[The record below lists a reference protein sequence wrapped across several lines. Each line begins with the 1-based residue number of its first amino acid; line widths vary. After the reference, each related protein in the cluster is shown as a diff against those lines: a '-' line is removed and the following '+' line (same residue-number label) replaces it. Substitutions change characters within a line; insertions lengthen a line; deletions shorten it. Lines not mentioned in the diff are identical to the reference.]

1 MSNNSRN
8 CASCGQQGHS
18 RRTHRDCPLNRANQN
33 ENQVPLSGIES
44 EGREQN
50 SDRCST
56 CLQLGH
62 SRRSSALCPMNNT
75 RSTST
80 LNQAKQTDTLLD
92 RHNLGGMSTVCSYC
106 HAYMWVQE
114 RSDSGVNTAQF
125 QLCCGSGKYR
135 VTPLQSTP
143 GLISNLLRNNDQR
156 SKEFKINIRAYNNAL
171 SFASMGVNLDE
182 SVQNSRGGAYA
193 FRIHGS
199 IYHRIESLLP
209 ADNAAPSFAQI
220 CVYDAENEINNRHR
234 VASHVDI
241 NTLGEL
247 QFLMHDIYPIVRDFK
262 TMNQYLIENPNHV
275 ADVSMV
281 FRAEGLPDPRRYN
294 SPTTSTEVGIL
305 ILGSGSRQDGD
316 EIRVRDIIIRPQSQG
331 QLKRINE
338 LNQTFDPMSYAL
350 IFPTG
355 QPGRHT
361 LCTSDSGLKVTPMQ
375 FYSFHFM
382 FRNCGHDLHLFGK
395 RFHQFIVDMYAK
407 IEQFRLNYIRHNQSN
422 LRTELYRGLQD
433 AVAHDDNDTTSLGRK
448 IILPSSFIGGPRHMS
463 QLYQDAISIVRRFGK
478 PDYFITF
485 TCNPAWPEIQNELLY
500 GQAAADRPDL
510 CSRVF
515 HLKFKS
521 LMKDITKDHILGVVV
536 GYVAVVE
543 FQKRGLPHAHM
554 LFIVKPEHKPRTT
567 TDFDKIISAEIPNQ
581 ESFPMAYA
589 TVTKNMMHGPCG
601 SLNPRAICMKD
612 GKCSKGYPKKFVP
625 ITTTAESGYPIYRRR
640 RDGRSVTKANGV
652 ALDNI
657 WVVPHNIFLC
667 TKASVQ
673 ISSNDQQANANTV
686 SHDEINH
693 FIDARYV
700 SAPEASWRIFG
711 FSLHKEFPSHQRLSI
726 HLPGQETVY
735 FAEGANLSDVL
746 ANSASKNTTLT
757 AWFNINRTDLNA
769 NQYLYHE
776 FPEYYTWQK
785 KETVWRTRQRGFN
798 QTIGRIYSVSPKE
811 SEKYY
816 LRLLLNYVRGAKSFE
831 DMRTVE
837 GVLYETYQAA
847 ARAKGLL
854 ADDEQW
860 DTCLLE
866 SDTFQSTFML
876 RQLFVIILVFCNP
889 SSPFQLWMT
898 HKDNLAYG
906 YLLTQ
911 KRLLT
916 DDNSILTD
924 EMKEEA
930 YGNCL
935 WDLNEMLDAYNI
947 NLDDFAGFILPSIDT
962 RNTGRNFGFDGMSR
976 LEREQRE
983 LCIMELV
990 NGEKGVRRTNCIAL
1004 SVAVSGTA
1012 SLLLKGGRT
1021 AHSRF
1026 GIPLLCD
1033 QASMC
1038 FLKPRSNNAALIAL
1052 SSLIVWDEAS
1062 MISRDVLE
1070 TVDRSFRDIMR
1081 HQDERLGRVPFGGK
1095 LIVFIGDFR
1104 QVLPVVPKGTKDD
1117 IIQACMITS
1126 HLFKHIKQLR
1136 LTINMRVQQ
1145 AQLVDSVESAQE
1157 LEEFSSF
1164 LLRIG
1169 KGQHPV
1175 SKYFKTICLPSEMVL
1190 PGNSISNLCRH
1201 VYNDFENEADVDSSI
1216 LMSKAILAP
1225 TNAFVSDVNDHVLE
1239 KFPGEYTTFFSTDT
1253 ALSDND
1259 ALTLPP
1265 EFMNSLECGS
1275 LPPHQLKLK
1284 IGSPI
1289 MMLRNLAPAQG
1300 VCNGTRLICKALLL
1314 HTIQAEVATGPYEG
1328 NIFLIPRISLC
1339 STVEQVG
1346 VEFKRCQFPIR
1357 PAFAMT
1363 INKSQGQTL
1372 DSVGLYLPTPVFSH
1386 GQLYVALSRV
1396 KRPSDIKILIPA
1408 EISAIE
1414 GEPGTYASNVVYKE
1428 IFRS

>member
-1 MSNNSRN
+1 
-8 CASCGQQGHS
+8 
-18 RRTHRDCPLNRANQN
+18 
-33 ENQVPLSGIES
+33 
-44 EGREQN
+44 
-50 SDRCST
+50 
-56 CLQLGH
+56 
-62 SRRSSALCPMNNT
+62 
-75 RSTST
+75 
-80 LNQAKQTDTLLD
+80 
-92 RHNLGGMSTVCSYC
+92 
-106 HAYMWVQE
+106 
-114 RSDSGVNTAQF
+114 
-125 QLCCGSGKYR
+125 
-135 VTPLQSTP
+135 
-143 GLISNLLRNNDQR
+143 
-156 SKEFKINIRAYNNAL
+156 
-171 SFASMGVNLDE
+171 
-182 SVQNSRGGAYA
+182 
-193 FRIHGS
+193 
-199 IYHRIESLLP
+199 
-209 ADNAAPSFAQI
+209 
-220 CVYDAENEINNRHR
+220 
-234 VASHVDI
+234 
-241 NTLGEL
+241 
-247 QFLMHDIYPIVRDFK
+247 
-262 TMNQYLIENPNHV
+262 
-275 ADVSMV
+275 
-281 FRAEGLPDPRRYN
+281 
-294 SPTTSTEVGIL
+294 
-305 ILGSGSRQDGD
+305 
-316 EIRVRDIIIRPQSQG
+316 
-331 QLKRINE
+331 
-338 LNQTFDPMSYAL
+338 
-350 IFPTG
+350 
-355 QPGRHT
+355 
-361 LCTSDSGLKVTPMQ
+361 
-375 FYSFHFM
+375 
-382 FRNCGHDLHLFGK
+382 
-395 RFHQFIVDMYAK
+395 
-407 IEQFRLNYIRHNQSN
+407 
-422 LRTELYRGLQD
+422 
-433 AVAHDDNDTTSLGRK
+433 
-448 IILPSSFIGGPRHMS
+448 
-463 QLYQDAISIVRRFGK
+463 
-478 PDYFITF
+478 
-485 TCNPAWPEIQNELLY
+485 WPEIQNELLY
-500 GQAAADRPDL
+500 GQTAADRPDL

-667 TKASVQ
+667 TKYDAHINVEICNTVSAVKYLYKYVFKGHDRASVQ
-673 ISSNDQQANANTV
+673 ISSNDQQASANTV

-757 AWFNINRTDLNA
+757 AWFNINRTDPNA

-866 SDTFQSTFML
+866 SDTFQSPFML
-876 RQLFVIILVFCNP
+876 RRLFVTILVFCNP
-889 SSPFQLWMT
+889 SSPFQLWIT
-898 HKDNLAYG
+898 HKDNLAYD

-924 EMKEEA
+924 EMKEES

-983 LCIMELV
+983 LCLEAERSMIDPAELPFNTDQRAVFQGIMELV
-990 NGEKGVRRTNCIAL
+990 NGEKVQHKARFHFKDNLCFLDGPAGTGKTFVFNALLQGVRRTNCIAL

-1038 FLKPRSNNAALIAL
+1038 FLKPR
-1052 SSLIVWDEAS
+1052 AS

-1081 HQDERLGRVPFGGK
+1081 HQDEGLGRVPFGGK
-1095 LIVFIGDFR
+1095 LIVFGGDFR

-1126 HLFKHIKQLR
+1126 HLFRHIKQLR

-1157 LEEFSSF
+1157 LEEFSFF

-1175 SKYFKTICLPSEMVL
+1175 YPNTLNTICLPNEMVL
-1190 PGNSISNLCRH
+1190 PGNSIADLCRH

-1216 LMSKAILAP
+1216 LMSRAILAP

-1300 VCNGTRLICKALLL
+1300 VCNGTRLICKAFLL

-1408 EISAIE
+1408 EISTIE
-1414 GEPGTYASNVVYKE
+1414 GEPGTYTSNVVYKE
-1428 IFRS
+1428 IFRN